1 MYTPVAG
8 RVTAVNAAL
17 EQKPGL
23 VNSSCYTDGWLFKL
37 DIACDDDFNGLMTQ
51 ADYDKFL
58 KTIKH

>member
-1 MYTPVAG
+1 M
-8 RVTAVNAAL
+8 NAAL